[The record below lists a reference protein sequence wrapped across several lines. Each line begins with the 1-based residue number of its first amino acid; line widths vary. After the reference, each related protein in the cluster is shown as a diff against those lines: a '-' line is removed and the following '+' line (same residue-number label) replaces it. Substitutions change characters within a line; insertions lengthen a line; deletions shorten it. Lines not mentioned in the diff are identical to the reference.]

1 MPGEFLTVPELAA
14 LLRIKERKVYDLA
27 ASGEVPVARVTGK
40 LLFPAEEVR
49 GWIAR
54 GSSGGGSVG
63 GARRGAEP
71 APRPAILLGS
81 HDPLLDWAVR
91 ASRCGLATLLD
102 GSLDGL
108 ARFGRGEGM
117 AAGLHLFDAEG
128 GAWNVPA
135 VRGTE
140 GAVLAHWA
148 VRRRGLVLRPEES
161 GAVRALSDLAGRRV
175 APRQPE
181 AGAQTLFEHLLA
193 EAGVPADALLYA
205 PAAQSEGDAVLAVAE
220 GEADA
225 AFGLEAC
232 ARPYGLSFVPLV
244 EERFDL
250 LIDRRAYFE
259 PPLQRLMAFCR
270 SPGFRDHAAA
280 RAGYDASA
288 CGEVVWNG

>member
-1 MPGEFLTVPELAA
+1 MAETAQAEFLTVHELAE

-40 LLFPAEEVR
+40 LLFPAAEVR
-49 GWIAR
+49 EWIAR
-54 GSSGGGSVG
+54 GSSGGT
-63 GARRGAEP
+63 AAEA
-71 APRPAILLGS
+71 APRPPILLGS

-91 ASRCGLATLLD
+91 ASRCGLATLLG

-117 AAGLHLFDAEG
+117 ATGLHLFDPESG
-128 GAWNVPA
+128 GWNVPA

-140 GAVLAHWA
+140 GAVLVQWA
-148 VRRRGLVLRPEES
+148 VRRRGIVLRPEDA
-161 GAVRALSDLAGRRV
+161 GAVRGLGDLAGRRV

-181 AGAQTLFEHLLA
+181 AGAQTLFEHLLDG
-193 EAGVPADALLYA
+193 AGVETGALHYA

-250 LIDRRAYFE
+250 LIDRRAFFE
-259 PPLQRLMAFCR
+259 APIQRLMAFCR
-270 SPGFRDHAAA
+270 SPEFRDHAGA

-288 CGEVVWNG
+288 NGEVVWNG

>member
-1 MPGEFLTVPELAA
+1 MAEPAAEFLTVRELAE

-40 LLFPAEEVR
+40 LLFPEAEVR
-49 GWIAR
+49 EWIAR
-54 GSSGGGSVG
+54 GSSGG
-63 GARRGAEP
+63 AAES

-91 ASRCGLATLLD
+91 TSRCGLATLLD

-108 ARFGRGEGM
+108 ARFGRGEG
-117 AAGLHLFDAEG
+117 AATGLHLFDPEG
-128 GAWNVPA
+128 GAWNVRA
-135 VRGTE
+135 VRGAT
-140 GAVLAHWA
+140 GTVLIHWA
-148 VRRRGLVLRPEES
+148 VRRRGLVIRPEDA
-161 GAVRALSDLAGRRV
+161 GAVRGLADLGGRRV

-181 AGAQTLFEHLLA
+181 AGAQTLFEQLLDG
-193 EAGVPADALLYA
+193 AGVPAGALRYA
-205 PAAQSEGDAVLAVAE
+205 PAVRSEADAVLSVAE

-250 LIDRRAYFE
+250 LIDRRAFFE
-259 PPLQRLMAFCR
+259 APIQRLMAFCR
-270 SPGFRDHAAA
+270 SSEFRDHAGA

-288 CGEVVWNG
+288 NGEVVWNG

>member
-1 MPGEFLTVPELAA
+1 MPGEFLTVRELAE

-40 LLFPAEEVR
+40 LLFPVAEVR
-49 GWIAR
+49 EWIAR
-54 GSSGGGSVG
+54 GSSGGT
-63 GARRGAEP
+63 AAEA
-71 APRPAILLGS
+71 APRPPILLGS

-91 ASRCGLATLLD
+91 ASRCGLATLLG
-102 GSLDGL
+102 GSLDGF
-108 ARFGRGEGM
+108 ARFGRGEG
-117 AAGLHLFDAEG
+117 AATGLHLFDPESA
-128 GAWNVPA
+128 AWNVPA

-140 GAVLAHWA
+140 GAVLVHWA
-148 VRRRGLVLRPEES
+148 VRRRGLVLRPEDA
-161 GAVRALSDLAGRRV
+161 GAVRGLADLAGRRV

-181 AGAQTLFEHLLA
+181 AGAQTLFEHLLDG
-193 EAGVPADALLYA
+193 AGVSADALRYA
-205 PAAQSEGDAVLAVAE
+205 PAAQSEQDAVLAIAE
-220 GEADA
+220 READA

-250 LIDRRAYFE
+250 LVDRRAFFE
-259 PPLQRLMAFCR
+259 PPLQRLMAFAR
-270 SPGFRDHAAA
+270 SPEFRDHAGA